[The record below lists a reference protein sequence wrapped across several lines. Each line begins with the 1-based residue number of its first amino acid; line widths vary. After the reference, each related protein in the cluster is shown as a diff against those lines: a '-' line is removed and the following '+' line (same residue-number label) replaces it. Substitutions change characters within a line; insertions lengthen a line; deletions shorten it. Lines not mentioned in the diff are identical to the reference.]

1 MATHPT
7 RAADFG
13 TVRSGALI
21 GKSLTITGEI
31 RGEEDLVIDGK
42 LDGDVDLPQHR
53 LTIGPSGV
61 LQGKIRAREIVV
73 YGTVQ
78 GNLHASERVEIK
90 KHAKVIGDLKAQRP
104 VIEDEAYFKGNVET
118 VRAETPKAAA
128 AAPAAAPAA
137 SQAQPAAAGAAGQA
151 TTSGTAAGGAGA
163 AGARQENRKG

>member
-7 RAADFG
+7 RTADFG

-21 GKSLTITGEI
+21 GKSLAITGEI
-31 RGEEDLVIDGK
+31 RGEEDLVIDGR
-42 LDGDVDLPQHR
+42 LEGDVELPQHR
-53 LTIGPSGV
+53 LTIGPAGV

-78 GNLHASERVEIK
+78 GNLQASERVEIK

-118 VRAETPKAAA
+118 VRAEAPKAASGTQPA
-128 AAPAAAPAA
+128 APPQPASAAPAPQPAAPVAAPANA
-137 SQAQPAAAGAAGQA
+137 PP
-151 TTSGTAAGGAGA
+151 
-163 AGARQENRKG
+163 RQENRKG